1 MSSRRLS
8 GTEPTFW
15 DHLEAL
21 RWAIIRY
28 LAVLLV
34 LSVAGWFLSERALL
48 FLEAPVGKLYF
59 FNPAEAFWV
68 RVKLAFWAGLFLSVP
83 YGLAEA
89 WLFLAPA
96 LTRREKILLGPFVL
110 LGTALFYSGAALAL
124 FLIIPL
130 GVKVLAGFGGSAM
143 EPFFN
148 ASGYLDFAFWMT
160 VGFGAAFE
168 TPLLVAALVGLGLV
182 KPQWL
187 KRQRPFVVVLAFLVA
202 AIITPTVDVLTQT
215 ALALPL
221 IILFELGLLLGT
233 LLRRFL

>member
-1 MSSRRLS
+1 MSSRGQKELS
-8 GTEPTFW
+8 FW

-28 LAVLLV
+28 LIVLLA
-34 LSVAGWFLSERALL
+34 LSLGGWFFSEKALL
-48 FLEAPVGKLYF
+48 WIARPVGKLYF
-59 FNPAEAFWV
+59 FGPAEAFWV
-68 RVKLAFWAGLFLSVP
+68 RVKVSFLLGVLASVP
-83 YGLAEA
+83 YGLAET
-89 WLFLAPA
+89 WVFLAPA
-96 LTRREKILLGPFVL
+96 LKRREKLLLGPFVA
-110 LGTALFYSGAALAL
+110 LGTLLFYAGAAFSL
-124 FLIIPL
+124 FLLIPL

-160 VGFGAAFE
+160 VGLGAVFE

-182 KPQWL
+182 KPGWL
-187 KRQRPFVVVLAFLVA
+187 KRQRPFVVVLAFFVA
-202 AIITPTVDVLTQT
+202 AVITPTVDILTQT

-221 IILFELGLLLGT
+221 IILFELGLLLGS